1 MLRVLQCVNNMQRAG
16 LETMLMN
23 YYRNIDRTRV
33 QFDFLMHREESSAYD
48 DEIEALGGKIYRAP
62 RLFPKNYP
70 SYFQYMKNLFKE
82 HPEYRIVHS
91 HIDSMSY
98 LPLLA
103 AKKAAIPVRIAHS
116 HNTGIDLD
124 YKYLLKQLYRYSINN
139 VTTHSFACGTKAG
152 EFLFRGGEFTVVPNA
167 IEPSVFRYDETE
179 RKNKRNELNI
189 KNELVIGH
197 IGRMTYQKNQSFL
210 LKVFSKILEQRPN
223 SVLLLIGNGEKE
235 QELKQKA
242 EKLKI
247 NSKVRFLG
255 ERNDVSELYKAMDV
269 LVLPSRFEGVPLVGI
284 EAQFSGLPCVFSNGV
299 PKETAFSENCRFK
312 DLSDPISSWAHET
325 ITIAEITNRAFEI
338 DSCKYD
344 IKKAASVLQNQ
355 YETLALD

>member
-1 MLRVLQCVNNMQRAG
+1 M
-16 LETMLMN
+16 
-23 YYRNIDRTRV
+23 
-33 QFDFLMHREESSAYD
+33 
-48 DEIEALGGKIYRAP
+48 
-62 RLFPKNYP
+62 
-70 SYFQYMKNLFKE
+70 
-82 HPEYRIVHS
+82 
-91 HIDSMSY
+91 
-98 LPLLA
+98 
-103 AKKAAIPVRIAHS
+103 
-116 HNTGIDLD
+116 
-124 YKYLLKQLYRYSINN
+124 
-139 VTTHSFACGTKAG
+139 
-152 EFLFRGGEFTVVPNA
+152 
-167 IEPSVFRYDETE
+167 
-179 RKNKRNELNI
+179 
-189 KNELVIGH
+189 
-197 IGRMTYQKNQSFL
+197 
-210 LKVFSKILEQRPN
+210 
-223 SVLLLIGNGEKE
+223 LLLIGNGEKE
-235 QELKQKA
+235 QELNQKA

-344 IKKAASVLQNQ
+344 IKKASSVLQNQ